1 MRQAPS
7 DPQAVAGDERPTP
20 PNSTE
25 DSRTLPARLES
36 YRANRAPRF
45 SKSWLVLGSLAAAAA
60 VFALLH

>member
-1 MRQAPS
+1 MRQVPS
-7 DPQAVAGDERPTP
+7 DHKAVAGDKPSTP
-20 PNSTE
+20 GGSTE

-45 SKSWLVLGSLAAAAA
+45 SKGWLVLGSLAAAAA